1 MRVAKSVLSKMGLF
15 CALCVFV
22 FVVMT
27 TKTGMITEQAPEAW
41 QPITPAGVVVLNTFV
56 EDEIQKLNGHF
67 QEVQATWAG
76 ENTLLLCPSKPD
88 VESRRIFK
96 KTGHGLD
103 DREKALDFAAMIH
116 RNEKSIGGLKLVT
129 ISNDFHLLLR
139 KQEGRSWR
147 NFTQDLV
154 VVLERH
160 RV

>member
-1 MRVAKSVLSKMGLF
+1 MRVAKSVFSKMGIF

-22 FVVMT
+22 FVVM

-41 QPITPAGVVVLNTFV
+41 QTITPEGVVVLNTFA

-76 ENTLLLCPSKPD
+76 ENSLLLCPSKPD

-96 KTGHGLD
+96 KTGHGLE
-103 DREKALDFAAMIH
+103 DREKALDFAAIIH
-116 RNEKSIGGLKLVT
+116 RNEESIDGLKSVT
-129 ISNDFHLLLR
+129 ISNGFHLLLR
-139 KQEGRSWR
+139 KQKDRSWR

-160 RV
+160 KV